1 MRKIEITWTTSAG
14 TGTPYHGIA
23 RIYTGSSGIPFTEVG
38 SISIRRD
45 EDAFITLPAS
55 GQSFQPDTVIE
66 SDRTELQ
73 EMADEYYNETNTSGV
88 MWHIVQD

>member
-1 MRKIEITWTTSAG
+1 MRKIEITWATPAG

-23 RIYTGSSGIPFTEVG
+23 RIYTDTPFTEVG

-45 EDAFITLPAS
+45 EDAFVTLPAS
-55 GQSFQPDTVIE
+55 GDEAQPDTIIE
-66 SDRTELQ
+66 LDRTELQ

-88 MWHIVQD
+88 MWRIVQD